1 MTQTE
6 NVAAENTS
14 LDEIQQGWHDLT
26 LRVKQ
31 LEAERDVL
39 DHENKSL
46 RGLLERVIEHRQKSH
61 SELVLLLTG
70 LVSKLP
76 INDIGVV
83 VSKLVEH
90 NSHVS
95 EVCSIL
101 AKGKVESGL
110 PQPAML
116 KALDQTRRDLGGAV
130 KPLVEELIK
139 LDPPLEPELLR
150 GLIDQPETF
159 FSSTVARATRCFIK
173 GQVPRERIV
182 REFGEE
188 ALMFFNDMTTDRKLN
203 PNPRP
208 EEIVLAFKS
217 DFETLFQQN
226 PTVLPAKRA
235 ELAALYQHVQ
245 ASKAAT
251 EQAAAQKNT
260 FQKLSFILELIHY
273 YDNQSTESPEVVFTQ
288 RLPVLIEHLVIS
300 GSQDGLDEKA
310 IEQAEGLLA
319 FVLNTDY
326 RHAVVNNIGKGGG
339 AARTLRYVLTLRS
352 QKAPISDDIMHHVI
366 PEFVKHL
373 IPPQSSPK
381 ATELAAVLRLINSD
395 MQRFVVRAIMDCDRL
410 RKDDAEALGKAVGKE
425 LGLSGLDQLKPEVT
439 VSPEME
445 RQLAWEKIK
454 IQIQKRTEPS
464 AIANAM
470 RARLH
475 AKYEADEI
483 KQSWVTLTEA
493 DPISFIRVFCQL
505 PYLPDGSTDPV
516 ARAIMETYVT
526 RLMHEKYAATYHKVM
541 NSLKNMFKANP
552 NSPTLVNF
560 IALVKWVDGEAANKL
575 SADIGMLAPAQ

>member
-6 NVAAENTS
+6 NVAGESTS

-46 RGLLERVIEHRQKSH
+46 RALLERVIEHRQKSH

-90 NSHVS
+90 NSQVS

-101 AKGKVESGL
+101 AKGKAEGGL

-150 GLIDQPETF
+150 GLIDQPESF

-173 GQVPRERIV
+173 GQVPRERVV

-188 ALMFFNDMTTDRKLN
+188 ALIFFNDMTTDRKLN
-203 PNPRP
+203 PNPKP

-226 PTVLPAKRA
+226 PNVPAAKRA

-251 EQAAAQKNT
+251 EQATAQKNT

-273 YDNQSTESPEVVFTQ
+273 YDNQGTESPEIVFTQ
-288 RLPVLIEHLVIS
+288 RLPVLIEHLVIG

-326 RHAVVNNIGKGGG
+326 RHAVINNIGKGGG
-339 AARTLRYVLTLRS
+339 TARTLRYVLTLRS

-381 ATELAAVLRLINSD
+381 APELAPVLRLIESD
-395 MQRFVVRAIMDCDRL
+395 MQRFVVRAIMDTDRL

-425 LGLSGLDQLKPEVT
+425 LGLSGLDQIKPEVT

-454 IQIQKRTEPS
+454 IQIQNRTEPS

-526 RLMHEKYAATYHKVM
+526 RLMHEKYAATYNKVM

-575 SADIGMLAPAQ
+575 STDIGMLAPAQ